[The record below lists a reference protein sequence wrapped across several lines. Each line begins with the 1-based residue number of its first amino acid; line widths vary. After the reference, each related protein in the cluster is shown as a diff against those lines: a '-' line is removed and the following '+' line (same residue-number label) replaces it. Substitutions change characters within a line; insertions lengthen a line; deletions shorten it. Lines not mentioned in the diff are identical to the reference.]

1 MNRSRTPTIGNR
13 ALLLRGL
20 VCLSLGILL
29 YSCSSL
35 KQSAQTGMVQIGD
48 VQTFDG
54 IYKNA
59 SEGNSG
65 IELRSLW
72 NQLALH
78 DDLDTVDFERATI
91 ELHTLGK
98 KEIKATRIQ
107 DGVEMKSLV
116 LHGKLKDNYFVS
128 KPKRSVVP
136 IPFIYGQVK
145 NNQFQIWLDKEGRL
159 HVDRLYN
166 RWGWV
171 FVFLAGTD
179 NTSSYVYDRL
189 KD

>member
-1 MNRSRTPTIGNR
+1 MNRTKTAIGSRVP
-13 ALLLRGL
+13 LLRSFAH
-20 VCLSLGILL
+20 LSLGILL

-35 KQSAQTGMVQIGD
+35 KQSTQAEMVQIGD

-54 IYKNA
+54 IYKNV

-78 DDLDTVDFERATI
+78 DDLDTVYFERATI
-91 ELHTLGK
+91 ELRTVGK
-98 KEIKATRIQ
+98 NEIKATRIQ
-107 DGVEMKSLV
+107 DGVEMKSLI

-136 IPFIYGQVK
+136 IPFIYGQIK
-145 NNQFQIWLDKEGRL
+145 NNQFQLWLDKEGRL

-171 FVFLAGTD
+171 FIFLAGTD

>member
-1 MNRSRTPTIGNR
+1 MQGE
-13 ALLLRGL
+13 
-20 VCLSLGILL
+20 
-29 YSCSSL
+29 
-35 KQSAQTGMVQIGD
+35 MVQVGD
-48 VQTFDG
+48 VHTFDG

-59 SEGNSG
+59 SEGNAG

-78 DDLDTVDFERATI
+78 DDLDTVDFERTTI
-91 ELHTLGK
+91 KLRTVGK

-107 DGVEMKSLV
+107 DGVEMESLF

-145 NNQFQIWLDKEGRL
+145 NNQFQLWLDKAGRL
-159 HVDRLYN
+159 HVDRLQN

-171 FVFLAGTD
+171 FIFLAGTD
-179 NTSSYVYDRL
+179 NTTSYVYDRL
-189 KD
+189 RD